1 MSTKNKGSIR
11 KWLELFIFA
20 VAVIAVYKTFDDFSV
35 ITSTIGKILGG
46 VISLHL
52 WWGDCVPAIFTS
64 KKNRGTAL
72 QN

>member
-35 ITSTIGKILGG
+35 ITSTIGKILGYYLHLFYGG
-46 VISLHL
+46 VIAFLL
-52 WWGDCVPAIFTS
+52 FLPA
-64 KKNRGTAL
+64 KKNRDIAL